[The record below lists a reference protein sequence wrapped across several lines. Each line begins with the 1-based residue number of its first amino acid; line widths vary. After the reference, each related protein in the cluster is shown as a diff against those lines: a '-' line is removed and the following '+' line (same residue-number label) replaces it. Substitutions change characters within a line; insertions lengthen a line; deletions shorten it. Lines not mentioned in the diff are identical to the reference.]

1 MLKIRMK
8 HQNRPAARIAT
19 LACLRMVTW
28 VCVLVGIVTIQNVTL
43 ASLNTKFLNVRFVAR
58 ISRMANFARIA

>member
-8 HQNRPAARIAT
+8 HQNRPVARIVT

-28 VCVLVGIVTIQNVTL
+28 AFGLVGNVTIQNVTL
-43 ASLNTKFLNVRFVAR
+43 ASLSIKFLNVRSVAR
-58 ISRMANFARIA
+58 SFLMENFARIA